1 MQWPRFSGVF
11 VEQAF
16 AGHRR
21 LFDADRPRPGHFAS
35 GPTVAR
41 MLEHALAPIAPPA
54 RRERRGP
61 RSGHRL
67 RLSGG
72 GAFVV
77 GQVVS
82 IERLRALHEQA
93 RGNLRSARIGNLR
106 LVFGDGR
113 DGVGSMAP
121 YDAIVAAAAG
131 DRIPDAW
138 LMQLKVGARL
148 LAPVSE
154 DGRQTLQMIERTSPS
169 DWQMTRLDTVRFV
182 PLRVRAT
189 EDSHAIYRRPRRRSR
204 PSWAVRKQSSRQART
219 GSRSVL
225 APLDDRR
232 RRAGGRLQYADL
244 TAPIIQPSGRARGA
258 GKRRGAARR
267 DSGSG
272 QGQWWRRRDRAGT
285 DRGLAHPGR
294 AHQVTHPG
302 RHGRV
307 ARSLRQVGQC
317 RGNCEWGRAV

>member
-1 MQWPRFSGVF
+1 MARSKPLNGAPRYFAPSRPQAPSPAARPTPPRRLPADLPAAAGIGMASERARLRMVAALAQSGVRDSAVLDAMASIPRHVF

-16 AGHRR
+16 ASRAYEDCSLPIGHGQTIS
-21 LFDADRPRPGHFAS
+21 RPT
-35 GPTVAR
+35 TVAR

-54 RRERRGP
+54 RASAVVLEVGT
-61 RSGHRL
+61 GCGYQAAVLARL
-67 RLSGG
+67 
-72 GAFVV
+72 V

-182 PLRVRAT
+182 PLRV
-189 EDSHAIYRRPRRRSR
+189 
-204 PSWAVRKQSSRQART
+204 
-219 GSRSVL
+219 
-225 APLDDRR
+225 
-232 RRAGGRLQYADL
+232 
-244 TAPIIQPSGRARGA
+244 
-258 GKRRGAARR
+258 
-267 DSGSG
+267 
-272 QGQWWRRRDRAGT
+272 GT
-285 DRGLAHPGR
+285 
-294 AHQVTHPG
+294 
-302 RHGRV
+302 
-307 ARSLRQVGQC
+307 
-317 RGNCEWGRAV
+317 N